1 MSDPIGVDPRRIAHP
16 AGHVAHSMVV
26 GQFRLTRS
34 DRPVLATLRAAWS
47 PSLSERFVVILKDQA
62 ADVALA
68 PVVVHLNGVHA
79 IAERVDP
86 RVDPRVER
94 WQHPHSPTL
103 GRLRTRVGALGH
115 IASES
120 RLSLLRAPDE

>member
-1 MSDPIGVDPRRIAHP
+1 MAFSLN
-16 AGHVAHSMVV
+16 S
-26 GQFRLTRS
+26 TRE

-68 PVVVHLNGVHA
+68 PVVVDLNGVHA
-79 IAERVDP
+79 IAE

-103 GRLRTRVGALGH
+103 GRLRTPRRCAGSHSVRIEAQS
-115 IASES
+115 SES
-120 RLSLLRAPDE
+120 AR

>member
-1 MSDPIGVDPRRIAHP
+1 
-16 AGHVAHSMVV
+16 
-26 GQFRLTRS
+26 
-34 DRPVLATLRAAWS
+34 
-47 PSLSERFVVILKDQA
+47 VILKDQA

-68 PVVVHLNGVHA
+68 PVVVDLNGVHA

-86 RVDPRVER
+86 RAER

-120 RLSLLRAPDE
+120 RLSLLRAPAK

>member
-68 PVVVHLNGVHA
+68 PVVVDLNGVRA
-79 IAERVDP
+79 IAE

-120 RLSLLRAPDE
+120 RLSLLRAPAK